1 MDGFEGVGVVEG
13 GGGGEGRD
21 AGWRLESVRRSIR
34 LWGIFINP
42 VLGTDSHNGRAESR
56 CHG

>member
-1 MDGFEGVGVVEG
+1 MKAGWMGFEKNGVGEAVK
-13 GGGGEGRD
+13 D

-42 VLGTDSHNGRAESR
+42 VLRNG
-56 CHG
+56 